1 MIVVN
6 KYMLFD
12 EDIEKI
18 NNAVANYPIGSQ
30 QIGEIAKL
38 SGLLYNE
45 GVDVLKLLV
54 GWCIKHDI
62 DLREHGW
69 K

>member
-1 MIVVN
+1 MN
-6 KYMLFD
+6 KQILFD

-18 NNAVANYPIGSQ
+18 NNAVAKYPMGSQ

-54 GWCIKHDI
+54 NWCIKYDI
-62 DLREHGW
+62 NLREHGW